1 MLTATEQTSYSL
13 SNDDGL
19 ASFKLYMESY
29 VIPMLKSGYTINS
42 KGVMTFGSQLVNNAF
57 LNGLIITDNTSKL
70 DGSNYIYYR
79 PSINMVTTV
88 NNPEFDKQVS
98 AFGEIENVEFRCIKL
113 SDLFFVYNLIT
124 HKARKGQDSIL
135 KVLQGSVFNPGSLIV
150 DYFKYIGGLDLN
162 TITPGVVYDSKSDK
176 VTMDDV
182 NIDDILLRMAPIK
195 DSFEALVSN
204 NKYVKIYN
212 ENLGKYQLQERLGN
226 NNKNKSYK
234 DIELLGDERYYL
246 IRSNYNYKL
255 KETINKSEKA
265 IKTVELLND
274 LMRLNKIKLIIN
286 C

>member
-1 MLTATEQTSYSL
+1 
-13 SNDDGL
+13 
-19 ASFKLYMESY
+19 
-29 VIPMLKSGYTINS
+29 
-42 KGVMTFGSQLVNNAF
+42 
-57 LNGLIITDNTSKL
+57 
-70 DGSNYIYYR
+70 
-79 PSINMVTTV
+79 MVTTI

-98 AFGEIENVEFRCIKL
+98 AFGEIENVEFRGIKL
-113 SDLFFVYNLIT
+113 SDLFFIYNLIT
-124 HKARKGQDSIL
+124 HKGRKGQDSIL

-226 NNKNKSYK
+226 NKNKSYK
-234 DIELLGDERYYL
+234 DVELLGDERYYL